1 LLNRFYTIT
10 EMKNTTELY
19 NSAMELLK
27 GCNEILKED
36 PQLPTINVKLA
47 GVVKDLNEIRVKELT
62 GIQSEQ

>member
-1 LLNRFYTIT
+1 
-10 EMKNTTELY
+10 MKNTTELY